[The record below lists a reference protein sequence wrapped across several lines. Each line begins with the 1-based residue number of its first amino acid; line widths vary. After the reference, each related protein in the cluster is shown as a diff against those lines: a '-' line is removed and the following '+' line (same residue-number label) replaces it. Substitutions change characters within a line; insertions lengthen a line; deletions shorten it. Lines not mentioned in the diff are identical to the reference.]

1 MNNINN
7 PIIADDL
14 HQSFVE
20 EVKND
25 PIPIKNNGIK
35 LEISKTIHF
44 YKGTSFRWVGDWMVG
59 KTYTNDEFNIDV
71 VYHKGTSWVCV
82 MSHISNINTEPSE
95 DSQYWNIHVYQS
107 GPGIHVG
114 ETPPTE
120 EKFGEEFSN
129 MLWLDTSLESKTTS
143 VYSKDQADEKL
154 SHKAGVFHPTD
165 DGQHYLVFA
174 DLESRD
180 LYLQNPERKDLLIAT
195 INTNFISED
204 LLVDFVS
211 KEVSKIVADAPED
224 LNILKEISDFIKSDS
239 ANAATIIKDMDSL
252 NKRVDTIENNS
263 YIILSESEY
272 EQLENKEDRLYFL
285 YDVEEDGN
293 I

>member
-1 MNNINN
+1 
-7 PIIADDL
+7 
-14 HQSFVE
+14 
-20 EVKND
+20 
-25 PIPIKNNGIK
+25 
-35 LEISKTIHF
+35 
-44 YKGTSFRWVGDWMVG
+44 
-59 KTYTNDEFNIDV
+59 
-71 VYHKGTSWVCV
+71 
-82 MSHISNINTEPSE
+82 
-95 DSQYWNIHVYQS
+95 
-107 GPGIHVG
+107 
-114 ETPPTE
+114 
-120 EKFGEEFSN
+120 
-129 MLWLDTSLESKTTS
+129 
-143 VYSKDQADEKL
+143 VYSKDQTNEKL
-154 SHKAGVFHPTD
+154 SHKAEVFHPTE

-204 LLVDFVS
+204 LLVDFIS
-211 KEVSKIVADAPED
+211 KEVSKIVANAPED
-224 LNILKEISDFIKSDS
+224 LDTLKEISDFIKSDS
-239 ANAATIIKDMDSL
+239 ENAATIIKDMDSL